1 MQKATRELCV
11 SMCSMCFLPSGTPKI
26 PKVWRKISS
35 NLFLFWQIRNYQKLA
50 DSNWFESDGSRLHD
64 SVSGLPDCHRFQT
77 ARGSRD
83 RSPILSGKEAPLSG
97 SDDVNRFLE
106 RWIMSSFAK
115 FFLFSMI
122 LCDVRCFW
130 LVNVEGPNPYKHQLC
145 EKQICAWTPF
155 KPWNSRQVQPRRGDP
170 NICGLSRF
178 LWILNL
184 PKTFMWQEFV
194 GI

>member
-11 SMCSMCFLPSGTPKI
+11 SMCSMCFLHSGTPKI

-35 NLFLFWQIRNYQKLA
+35 DLFLFWQIKNYQKLA

-64 SVSGLPDCHRFQT
+64 SVSGLPHCHRFQT

-83 RSPILSGKEAPLSG
+83 RAPILGRKSHTYNGGYGKQAPLSG
-97 SDDVNRFLE
+97 SGDVNRFWNVE
-106 RWIMSSFAK
+106 KMSSFAK
-115 FFLFSMI
+115 LFLFLLI
-122 LCDVRCFW
+122 LCHVRCFW

-155 KPWNSRQVQPRRGDP
+155 KPWKSRQV
-170 NICGLSRF
+170 
-178 LWILNL
+178 
-184 PKTFMWQEFV
+184 
-194 GI
+194 